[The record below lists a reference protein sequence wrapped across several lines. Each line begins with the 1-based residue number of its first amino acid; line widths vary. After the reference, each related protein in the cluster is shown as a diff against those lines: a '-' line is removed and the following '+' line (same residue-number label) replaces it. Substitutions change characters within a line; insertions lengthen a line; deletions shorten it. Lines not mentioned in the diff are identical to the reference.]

1 MNIQKILFLSA
12 LLGAFILTFVM
23 LPPGTLSLDGIKTHQ
38 QALLFYVDHAPLRSA
53 LIFFALY
60 VAVCALS
67 IPGAAILTLLGGAL
81 FPLWEGILLVS
92 FASTLGATLAMF
104 ASRYLLRDG
113 VQRRFALQMK
123 TVNAGMARD
132 GAGYL
137 FALRLM
143 PLFPFFLVNL
153 LMGLTRITVR
163 RYWWVSQVAML
174 PATVVFLN
182 AGRELGRVTALR
194 DILSP
199 GMLFAF
205 TLLGLFPLAT
215 RWLFSRYTSSFK
227 K

>member
-1 MNIQKILFLSA
+1 MNIQKTLFLCA
-12 LLGAFILTFVM
+12 LLGAFALAFIL
-23 LPPGTLSLDGIKTHQ
+23 LPPGTLSLDVIKTHQ
-38 QALLFYVDHAPLRSA
+38 QALLAQVEHAPLRSA
-53 LIFFALY
+53 LTYFAIY
-60 VAVCALS
+60 VVVSALS

-81 FPLWEGILLVS
+81 FSVWEGVLLVS
-92 FASTLGATLAMF
+92 FASTLGATLAML

-113 VQRRFALQMK
+113 VQRRFTLQMK

-163 RYWWVSQVAML
+163 RYWWVSQAAML

-182 AGRELGRVTALR
+182 AGRELGRVASLR